1 MSADAKAQQLRSLHK
16 PGKPV
21 VLANVYDPYTA
32 EIVAS
37 NPSSAALATASF
49 AVAAVHGLDDDDL
62 DLETNLAALRRIA
75 PIAAK
80 HNKPVS
86 IDLQDGY
93 GDRLEE
99 AIEAII
105 AAGASGCNLEDRD
118 NVTGRLLSLDEAVD
132 RIKRVVATATK
143 VGVPNFAL
151 NARTDTILVN
161 SDVDDAIIRGKAY
174 LAAGANTVF
183 VWGGP
188 KRGGMTKAEVEK
200 VSKALDGR
208 INVSKKLTPDAL
220 SVQELADIGVARI
233 SVGPGLWRKA
243 VNAFQGEAEELLR
256 ASAEVNQKV

>member
-21 VLANVYDPYTA
+21 VFANVYDPYTA

-37 NPSSAALATASF
+37 NPSSVALATASF
-49 AVAAVHGLDDDDL
+49 AIAAVHGLEDDAL

-80 HNKPVS
+80 HKKPISV
-86 IDLQDGY
+86 DLQDGY
-93 GDRLEE
+93 GTRLEE

-118 NVTGRLLSLDEAVD
+118 NETGKLLPFDEAVD
-132 RIKRVVATATK
+132 RVKRVVATATK

-151 NARTDTILVN
+151 NARTDAVIVN
-161 SDVDDAIIRGKAY
+161 NDVDDAIARGKAF

-188 KRGGMTKAEVEK
+188 TRGGLTRAEVEK
-200 VSKALDGR
+200 VAKALDGR
-208 INVSKKLTPDAL
+208 LNVIKKLTPDGL
-220 SVQELADIGVARI
+220 SVQEIADIGIARI
-233 SVGPGLWRKA
+233 SVGPGLWSKA
-243 VNAFQGEAEELLR
+243 TAAFQGEAEQLLL
-256 ASAEVNQKV
+256 ASAQVKPKE